1 MKQHFSEGGDKI
13 NRNVRKMYENFAFC
27 YQKPIS
33 SRFSSFLKCYF
44 KPLQNL
50 TMKYLVKIL
59 RWKVFHSAESIHLLH
74 AQSKFMIMIGEERDA
89 FNQASSRMV
98 SMSRLRAYYSGC
110 GYLQYRVWG
119 KSWMRS
125 GTLDYRLGSHQKYK
139 DRYI

>member
-1 MKQHFSEGGDKI
+1 MYE
-13 NRNVRKMYENFAFC
+13 KMYENFAFC

-33 SRFSSFLKCYF
+33 SRFSSFLKSYF

-98 SMSRLRAYYSGC
+98 SMSRLRAYYSEC
-110 GYLQYRVWG
+110 GDVDIYNTECGGRVEWG
-119 KSWMRS
+119 QGLLITDWEAIKNIEID
-125 GTLDYRLGSHQKYK
+125 TFKK
-139 DRYI
+139 